1 MKTTELIEK
10 LKKIEDL
17 APIIY
22 QNYKEIKSTPFIVLV
37 EDGAD
42 NTPAD
47 NHVYFSNTTHTLELY
62 TEYKNFELE
71 EKLEKLLNENEIYW
85 TKSADI
91 RIEDQDLTV
100 IYYELS

>member
-10 LKKIEDL
+10 LKEIENL

-22 QNYKEIKSTPFIVLV
+22 QNFKEIKSTPFIVIM

-42 NTPAD
+42 NTAAD
-47 NHVYFSNTTHTLELY
+47 DYVYFSNITHTLELY
-62 TEYKNFELE
+62 TEYKDFNLE
-71 EKLEKLLNENEIYW
+71 EKLEEILNENEIFW

>member
-10 LKKIEDL
+10 LKEIENL
-17 APIIY
+17 TPIIY
-22 QNYKEIKSTPFIVLV
+22 QNYKEIKSTPFIVV
-37 EDGAD
+37 MEDGVD

-47 NHVYFSNTTHTLELY
+47 NHVYFSNTTHILELY

-71 EKLEKLLNENEIYW
+71 EKLEELLNKNEIYW
-85 TKSADI
+85 TKSADV
-91 RIEDQDLTV
+91 RIEEQDLTV